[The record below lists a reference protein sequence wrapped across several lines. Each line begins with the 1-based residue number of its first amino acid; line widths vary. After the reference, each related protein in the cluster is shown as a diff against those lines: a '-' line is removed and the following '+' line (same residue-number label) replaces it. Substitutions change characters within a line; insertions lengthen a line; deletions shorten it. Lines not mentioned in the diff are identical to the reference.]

1 MKQNKIFQLWSYC
14 MAKMPKKNKSSNKL
28 NLITVELIPVNE
40 SEAEHQNR
48 VENVQIILTQM
59 YLRLLKRGRPVK
71 NEEEELYAA

>member
-1 MKQNKIFQLWSYC
+1 

-28 NLITVELIPVNE
+28 NLITIELIPVNE

-48 VENVQIILTQM
+48 VNNVQIILTQM